1 MSESLEER
9 IRSLE
14 CRINALEAKIE
25 EKSELLP
32 AYFKDGVYSTNLGE
46 LSIAEIKELIMKI
59 IDYVLEG

>member
-25 EKSELLP
+25 EKGELLP